1 MDGGMGRSRAVWTN
15 ARKLVA
21 PLCAPARKHAGV
33 PLGAIM
39 LIALGALPAIAQP
52 ADTLAR
58 SDKPLFTR
66 NDAIA
71 AGIFSIATVAAIPL
85 DNLFADYA
93 QGAIQERRFARRL
106 AVIVEE
112 ITVPGAFIIGASLY
126 GVGRLAGNDEMAD
139 VGLHG
144 TEAIL
149 VGLAVTGGLKVL
161 AGRARPY
168 LGRDD
173 AHNFGFL
180 RGWGNRDYKS
190 FPSGHTLIAFAAAA
204 SVTEE
209 SRRFWPNAVWVIGP
223 VMYGGAALVGWS
235 RMFDNQHWLSDVVVG
250 GAIGV
255 FAGRKIVRYHH
266 THPNNSLDR
275 WLLGISIL
283 PSRDGGY
290 GWRPIIVPQ
299 R

>member
-1 MDGGMGRSRAVWTN
+1 MGRRRGCRI
-15 ARKLVA
+15 ARVQQA
-21 PLCAPARKHAGV
+21 HSPPRRAPAMKQGRV
-33 PLGAIM
+33 PFGLAV
-39 LIALGALPAIAQP
+39 LFIALGALPAIAQP
-52 ADTLAR
+52 ADTLTR
-58 SDKPLFTR
+58 SDNPLFTR

-71 AGIFSIATVAAIPL
+71 AGMFGVVTVAAIPL

-93 QGAIQERRFARRL
+93 QGAIQERRFARRV
-106 AVIVEE
+106 AVVVEE
-112 ITVPGAFIIGASLY
+112 IAVPGAFIIGASLY
-126 GVGRLAGNDEMAD
+126 GVGKLAGNDEMAD

-149 VGLAVTGGLKVL
+149 VGLAVTGGLKIL

-180 RGWGNRDYKS
+180 RGWGDRDYKS

-209 SRRFWPNAVWVIGP
+209 TRRFWPDAVWVIGP
-223 VMYGGAALVGWS
+223 AMYGGAALVGWS

-255 FAGRKIVRYHH
+255 FAGRKVVRYHH

-275 WLLGISIL
+275 WLLGVSIL
-283 PSRDGGY
+283 PSGGGGY
-290 GWRPIIVPQ
+290 RWRPIIVPQ